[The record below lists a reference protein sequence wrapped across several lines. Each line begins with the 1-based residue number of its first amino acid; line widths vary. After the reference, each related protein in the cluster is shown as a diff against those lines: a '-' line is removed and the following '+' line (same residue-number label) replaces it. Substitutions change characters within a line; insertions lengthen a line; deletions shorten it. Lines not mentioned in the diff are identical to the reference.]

1 MSLSKLVS
9 IVDDDSDITTL
20 FRDALVGICGIT
32 IFTFTDPLLALK
44 HFQKNQG
51 AYVLV
56 ISDYMMPGLNGMEL
70 LKKMKDMNR
79 FVRTILMT
87 ALDIDDNIF
96 QNYTKRKIINAFVQ
110 KPTKLF
116 NLIKDVDTQLRSYVM
131 PNGSSLQ

>member
-1 MSLSKLVS
+1 VSLSKLVS

-20 FRDALVGICGIT
+20 FRDALVGIGGIT
-32 IFTFTDPLLALK
+32 IFAFTDPLLALE
-44 HFQKNQG
+44 HFHKNQG

-56 ISDYMMPGLNGMEL
+56 ISYYMMPGLNGIEL

-87 ALDIDDNIF
+87 ALDIGDNIF
-96 QNYTKRKIINAFVQ
+96 QNYSKTKIINALVQ

-116 NLIKDVDTQLRSYVM
+116 NPIKVDTQLRSYEKL
-131 PNGSSLQ
+131 NGILMQ